1 MNYDL
6 TLKGFVGGWD
16 FDSDYIDYILGKKKN
31 DCVNVLIDSLGGYTH
46 TALSVSSAFRNHGNV
61 NVTFRGMNASA
72 ATIASL
78 GAKHIAMDED
88 ALYLIHKCSVTVF
101 EWASMNEAQLAE
113 HIKKLEHARQNSMK
127 VDVAVAR
134 AYAKRTGKSTD
145 ELLELMSKE
154 LWLTADEAK
163 EYGFVDE
170 VIKTEEKQKAEVVLT
185 SSMEERFKEAGIP
198 IPSMLK
204 HEEESFFSKMMKFF
218 TSQNNKT
225 MESNQQ
231 QQNQQQSNAQQQQ
244 QAAQQSSAQP
254 TDLQTLQKQVSDLQT
269 QVASLTETNKTLTAE
284 KAQLTSD
291 IEALRKKPAEQPTTV
306 INNGNGK
313 GEQEE
318 EENDFLSSLKE
329 AQEISKI
336 IG

>member
-6 TLKGFVGGWD
+6 TLKGFVGGWN
-16 FDSDYIDYILGKKKN
+16 FDSDYIDYILAKKK
-31 DCVNVLIDSLGGYTH
+31 DTCVNVLIDSLGGLTN

-101 EWASMNEAQLAE
+101 EWASMNEEELAE
-113 HIKKLEHARQNSMK
+113 HIKKLEHTRQNSMK

-170 VIKTEEKQKAEVVLT
+170 IIKTEEKRKAEVVLT

-204 HEEESFFSKMMKFF
+204 HEEESFFSRMMKFF

-244 QAAQQSSAQP
+244 AAQQSSAQP
-254 TDLQTLQKQVSDLQT
+254 DLQTLQKQVSDMQT
-269 QVASLTETNKTLTAE
+269 QLASLTETNKTLSKE
-284 KAQLTSD
+284 NEQLKSD

-306 INNGNGK
+306 INNGNGN
-313 GEQEE
+313 GEQKE

>member
-6 TLKGFVGGWD
+6 TLKGFVGGWN
-16 FDSDYIDYILGKKKN
+16 FDSDYIDYILAKKK
-31 DCVNVLIDSLGGYTH
+31 DTCVNVLIDSLGGLTN

-78 GAKHIAMDED
+78 GAKHIAMDEN

-101 EWASMNEAQLAE
+101 EWASMNEEELAE
-113 HIKKLEHARQNSMK
+113 HIKKLEHTRQNSMK

-204 HEEESFFSKMMKFF
+204 HEEESFFSRMMKFF

-244 QAAQQSSAQP
+244 AAPQSSAQP
-254 TDLQTLQKQVSDLQT
+254 DLQTLQKKVSDMQT
-269 QVASLTETNKTLTAE
+269 QLASLTETNKTLSKE
-284 KAQLTSD
+284 NEQLKSD
-291 IEALRKKPAEQPTTV
+291 IEALRKKPIEQPTTV
-306 INNGNGK
+306 INNGND
-313 GEQEE
+313 EQKE

-329 AQEISKI
+329 AQAISKI